1 MLLTFIENKMILTNW
16 CIGKIPYRKQ
26 NRKVRNYDVNDQN
39 SLLYLWEVNYHFQSP
54 FILSPMVDI
63 YELKYCMRW
72 SATIYNIISYKQRTL
87 HEITKFKKVETA

>member
-39 SLLYLWEVNYHFQSP
+39 SLLYLLTAYLSLSP
-54 FILSPMVDI
+54 FILSPMVCV